1 MSIIYYFHNHPV
13 PGKKKN
19 FEAWSLTPHPYDY
32 CHTGFFEDRI
42 YHSRNSNARFY
53 VVTFGYGKTWS
64 EDRAPRSIDRYMI
77 HFVLDG
83 KGNINGRAVERGN
96 IFFVL
101 PNEEHLI
108 ESDAEAPMTLAW
120 IGLAGRE
127 LELITSVLH
136 LPKSFDGK
144 LNDAQLKTLEELFLD
159 TVYKK
164 QTGDL
169 PFLLLSRFF
178 YALSVADIPVSN
190 DRYVG
195 NNIHLDHS
203 EQYIG
208 QHYAEDLTVEEI
220 ADSLHISVSYLRRLY
235 DTALGYSPQRSI
247 VRKRIAVAKSLLQLP
262 NALPVY
268 EIAAAVG
275 YSDQSAFSARFKEE
289 TGLSPREYRKRYLQG
304 NEKKKEPGSL

>member
-1 MSIIYYFHNHPV
+1 M
-13 PGKKKN
+13 
-19 FEAWSLTPHPYDY
+19 
-32 CHTGFFEDRI
+32 
-42 YHSRNSNARFY
+42 
-53 VVTFGYGKTWS
+53 
-64 EDRAPRSIDRYMI
+64 
-77 HFVLDG
+77 
-83 KGNINGRAVERGN
+83 
-96 IFFVL
+96 
-101 PNEEHLI
+101 
-108 ESDAEAPMTLAW
+108 
-120 IGLAGRE
+120 
-127 LELITSVLH
+127 
-136 LPKSFDGK
+136 
-144 LNDAQLKTLEELFLD
+144 FLD

>member
-32 CHTGFFEDRI
+32 CHTDFFEDRI
-42 YHSRNSNARFY
+42 YHSRNTSARFY
-53 VVTFGYGKTWS
+53 VVTFGYGKTWK
-64 EDRAPRSIDRYMI
+64 EERMPRTINRYMI

-108 ESDAEAPMTLAW
+108 ESDAETPMTLAW

-127 LELITSVLH
+127 LELIMSVLH
-136 LPKSFDGK
+136 LPKNFDGK
-144 LNDAQLKTLEELFLD
+144 LNDAQLKTLEDLFLD

-235 DTALGYSPQRSI
+235 DTALG
-247 VRKRIAVAKSLLQLP
+247 
-262 NALPVY
+262 
-268 EIAAAVG
+268 
-275 YSDQSAFSARFKEE
+275 
-289 TGLSPREYRKRYLQG
+289 
-304 NEKKKEPGSL
+304 

>member
-19 FEAWSLTPHPYDY
+19 FEAMSLTPHPYDY

-53 VVTFGYGKTWS
+53 VVTFGYGKTWN
-64 EDRAPRSIDRYMI
+64 EDRAPRSVDRYII

-83 KGNINGRAVERGN
+83 KGNINGRALERGN
-96 IFFVL
+96 VFFAL
-101 PNEEHLI
+101 PNAEHRI
-108 ESDAEAPMTLAW
+108 ESDAEFPMTLAW
-120 IGLAGRE
+120 IGLAGKE
-127 LELITSVLH
+127 LELIMSVLH

-164 QTGDL
+164 QTGNL

-178 YALSVADIPVSN
+178 CALSVADIPIN
-190 DRYVG
+190 TDRYLG
-195 NNIHLDHS
+195 NNIYLHHS
-203 EQYIG
+203 EQFIG
-208 QHYAEDLTVEEI
+208 EHYAENLTVKKI
-220 ADSLHISVSYLRRLY
+220 ADNLHISVSYLRRLY

-247 VRKRIAVAKSLLQLP
+247 VQKRIVVAKSLLQLTP
-262 NALPVY
+262 PLPVY
-268 EIAAAVG
+268 EIAAACG